1 MKKLFLSTLLVL
13 TVVASTHAQEE
24 QEFTPIYKYRIC
36 LKDKKGT
43 AFSVKHPEKFL
54 SQKSIERRRKQ
65 KLKVNKTDLPVS
77 QVYLNDIQA
86 TGVTILSTSKWN
98 NTVLVQTTDTT
109 LIDQIA
115 AFKFVTNT
123 KRVAIYTKP
132 EMKSGINRFS
142 RIVNDSVPRYT
153 PMPISTRYSQYDS
166 IHNVYGLANRQI
178 EQINGAPLHEKGYRG
193 KGMTIAVIDGG
204 FYNADIIPML
214 KDVNI
219 LGTKDFVTPGGNVY
233 ENESHGMMVLSCMA
247 TNSPNLF
254 VGTAPE
260 ASYWLL
266 RSEDGGSEQIVE
278 EDNWAAAIEFADSVG
293 ADVVNTSLGYSI
305 LDRKEDNVKY
315 WEMDGHQH
323 ISSNSASMMASKGM
337 ILCNSAGNEASKA
350 WKLISVPA
358 DAEDVLT
365 VGAVTPAGVNTLFSS
380 LGNSSDGRIKPDVMS
395 QGEYCTVMNVDGT
408 ITHANGTSFASPIL
422 CGMVACYWQAN
433 PKKTAHQIMEEIR
446 QRGNNVEHPNNVFGY
461 GIPDFGK

>member
-1 MKKLFLSTLLVL
+1 MKKYFLSTLLVL

-24 QEFTPIYKYRIC
+24 QEFIPIYKYRIC

-115 AFKFVTNT
+115 GFKFVTNT

-193 KGMTIAVIDGG
+193 QGMTIAIIDGG

-214 KDVNI
+214 KDVRI

-293 ADVVNTSLGYSI
+293 ADVVNRNGRSSAHFLQLRFHDGKQGHDSLQ
-305 LDRKEDNVKY
+305 LR
-315 WEMDGHQH
+315 
-323 ISSNSASMMASKGM
+323 
-337 ILCNSAGNEASKA
+337 
-350 WKLISVPA
+350 
-358 DAEDVLT
+358 
-365 VGAVTPAGVNTLFSS
+365 
-380 LGNSSDGRIKPDVMS
+380 R
-395 QGEYCTVMNVDGT
+395 
-408 ITHANGTSFASPIL
+408 
-422 CGMVACYWQAN
+422 
-433 PKKTAHQIMEEIR
+433 
-446 QRGNNVEHPNNVFGY
+446 
-461 GIPDFGK
+461 